1 MIPKCVTFFPHF
13 SITESF
19 QTPICLEDKVDCV
32 ADIGVEG
39 DCLEKCEG
47 LIVNVVKTSER
58 AQDKAGYKG
67 LREQYES
74 YKSPNVSQFTYF
86 KKDLYDL
93 RGKREH
99 QKYK

>member
-1 MIPKCVTFFPHF
+1 M
-13 SITESF
+13 
-19 QTPICLEDKVDCV
+19 

-39 DCLEKCEG
+39 DCLERCEG

-58 AQDKAGYKG
+58 AQDKAAYKE
-67 LREQYES
+67 LRDRYES

-93 RGKREH
+93 RGKRERTSEI
-99 QKYK
+99 